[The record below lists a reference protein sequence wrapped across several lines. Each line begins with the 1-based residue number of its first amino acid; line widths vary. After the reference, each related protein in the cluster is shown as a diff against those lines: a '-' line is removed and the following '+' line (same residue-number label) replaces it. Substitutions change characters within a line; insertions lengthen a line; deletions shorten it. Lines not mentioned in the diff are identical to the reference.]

1 MTRWDQPVII
11 GSTEWQSNRIRS
23 PQTPQGTK
31 SHSAVGVPTSAHLS
45 PSFRGQ
51 CPEWCPSSNTV
62 MVVSMA
68 LELDHEHPHAEGHQD
83 QRHQEASAGVL
94 KLDPCHSPKQ
104 NYFPSQE
111 KKKVWVPNTSLK
123 FWSPII
129 GLGWGCYAHH
139 QAVLWPQLGVL
150 QVNLILTLCLDAGQ
164 KPVCR
169 SRSNSWNGTWNN
181 GVVPNCE
188 SSMSRL
194 HTVTCLFNFYAEY
207 NMWYARLD
215 GIKIAGRNNN
225 LRYAD
230 DMTLMA
236 ENKEGLR
243 SLLMRMKEE
252 SENADLKL
260 NI

>member
-1 MTRWDQPVII
+1 MPKQQHCHGGQY
-11 GSTEWQSNRIRS
+11 GSWAGPWTSTCWRS
-23 PQTPQGTK
+23 PGPEAPRSKCRSSEAGPLPLPQT
-31 SHSAVGVPTSAHLS
+31 
-45 PSFRGQ
+45 
-51 CPEWCPSSNTV
+51 
-62 MVVSMA
+62 
-68 LELDHEHPHAEGHQD
+68 
-83 QRHQEASAGVL
+83 
-94 KLDPCHSPKQ
+94 KL
-104 NYFPSQE
+104 FSQPR